1 MKGLFLALDRR
12 SRLVHRSLRRFPLA
26 ILTVVTLATPVLADT
41 VKVALID
48 MSAVIPAGSG
58 PANGMMG
65 LGMMGFGM
73 MAPGMMGRGPF
84 GSGMMG
90 MGMMSV
96 LADKTSVKAGQVT
109 FDVTNWSRSVVHEV
123 LVVAVDSADAPLPY
137 DYNKQTVIESQVKM
151 LGETEELQP
160 NASKSIELTLLPGS
174 YLLVCNVPGHYA
186 AGMTVPF
193 TVSP

>member
-1 MKGLFLALDRR
+1 MEKLFLALDRC
-12 SRLVHRSLRRFPLA
+12 SRLVYRSLRTSALA
-26 ILTVVTLATPVLADT
+26 ALTVVTLATPVLADT

-58 PANGMMG
+58 PGTGMMG

-73 MAPGMMGRGPF
+73 MAPGMMGRGSF
-84 GSGMMG
+84 GLGMMG

-96 LADKTSVKAGQVT
+96 RVDKTSVKAGPVT
-109 FDVTNWSRSVVHEV
+109 LDVTNWSRSIVHEV
-123 LVVAVDSADAPLPY
+123 LVVAVDSPDAPLPY
-137 DYNKQTVIESQVKM
+137 DYSKQTVIESQVKM
-151 LGETEELQP
+151 LGETAELQP

-174 YLLVCNVPGHYA
+174 YFLLCNVPGHYA